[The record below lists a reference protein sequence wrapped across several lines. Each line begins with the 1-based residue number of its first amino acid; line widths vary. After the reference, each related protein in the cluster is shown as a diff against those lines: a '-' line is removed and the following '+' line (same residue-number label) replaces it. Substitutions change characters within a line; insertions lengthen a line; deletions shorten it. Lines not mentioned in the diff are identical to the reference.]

1 MFFRLLILL
10 KNNKIILENY
20 LFMTVLQV
28 LNSLFYLLIYPYLII
43 KLGVEGY
50 GHYVFAMSI
59 ANYFISLVSFGFDY
73 PAVKEIAQNPNNHT
87 LKENVISSVF
97 TAKIYLELL
106 SFVIFIAIITF
117 IPALRQHWYIYIIL
131 FGNTFVN
138 ILFPIWFFQGIQKMR
153 IVTYIQLG
161 FKLLSLPFIF
171 LFVLKPSDIVTFS
184 LITTVFNVAGGLAA
198 FYIIFKYEKIMI
210 KWVGLVELKRWY
222 KDGLPFFWS
231 NAGAA
236 IKHQS
241 ISIIIGSYFNMTDVA
256 LYDLAYKIIS
266 IPYILF
272 GSINGALFPKIAN
285 DGRKKL
291 IKYIFQIETFAGLIV
306 VLMVFF
312 FGKSIVL
319 FLGGVKMLD
328 AYPIAVV
335 LSFGVLTFLLVG
347 AYVSFIFVPQNKYY
361 LVSQNQLVAFINF
374 FSLTFLG
381 LFLYRNVLSIAIAWS
396 ITQLFE
402 IIYCNF
408 LMKKYKLL

>member
-1 MFFRLLILL
+1 MFFKLLTLV

-20 LFMTVLQV
+20 LFMTVLQA
-28 LNSLFYLLIYPYLII
+28 LNSLFYLLIYPYLITT
-43 KLGVEGY
+43 LGIEGY
-50 GHYVFAMSI
+50 GLYVFAMSI
-59 ANYFISLVSFGFDY
+59 TNYFISLVSFGFDY
-73 PAVKEIAQNPNNHT
+73 PAVKEIAQNSDNQVV
-87 LKENVISSVF
+87 KSNVVSSVF
-97 TAKIYLELL
+97 TAKMYLELL
-106 SFVIFIAIITF
+106 SFVVYLALLVF
-117 IPALRQHWYIYIIL
+117 IPELRQHWYLYIIL

-138 ILFPIWFFQGIQKMR
+138 ILFPIWYFQGIQKMR
-153 IVTYIQLG
+153 VVTYIQLG
-161 FKLLSLPFIF
+161 FKILSLPFIF
-171 LFVLKPSDIVTFS
+171 LFVLKPTDVFTFS
-184 LITTVFNVAGGLAA
+184 LITTLFNMGGGLVA
-198 FYIIFKYEKIMI
+198 FYIIIKFENIRI
-210 KWVGLVELKRWY
+210 KWISFIEIKRWY
-222 KDGLPFFWS
+222 RDGLPFFWS

-266 IPYILF
+266 IPNILF
-272 GSINGALFPKIAN
+272 GSINGALFPKIVN

-291 IKYIFQIETFAGLIV
+291 IKRIFQIETLAGLIV
-306 VLMVFF
+306 VLA
-312 FGKSIVL
+312 VL
-319 FLGGVKMLD
+319 FLGEPVILFLGGSKMLD

-347 AYVSFIFVPQNKYY
+347 AYISFIFVPQNKYY

-396 ITQLFE
+396 VTQLFE

-408 LMKKYKLL
+408 LMRKYKLL

>member
-1 MFFRLLILL
+1 MFFKLLTLV

-20 LFMTVLQV
+20 LFMTVLQA
-28 LNSLFYLLIYPYLII
+28 LNSLFYLLIYPYLITT
-43 KLGVEGY
+43 LGIEGY
-50 GHYVFAMSI
+50 GLYVFAMSI
-59 ANYFISLVSFGFDY
+59 TNYFISLVSFGFDY
-73 PAVKEIAQNPNNHT
+73 PAVKEIAQNSDNQVV
-87 LKENVISSVF
+87 KSNVVSSVF
-97 TAKIYLELL
+97 TAKMYLELL
-106 SFVIFIAIITF
+106 SFVVYLALLVF
-117 IPALRQHWYIYIIL
+117 IPELRQHWYLYIIL

-138 ILFPIWFFQGIQKMR
+138 ILFPIWYFQGIQKMR
-153 IVTYIQLG
+153 VVTYIQLG
-161 FKLLSLPFIF
+161 FKILSLPFIF
-171 LFVLKPSDIVTFS
+171 LFVLKPTDVFTFS
-184 LITTVFNVAGGLAA
+184 LITTLFNMGGGLVA
-198 FYIIFKYEKIMI
+198 FYIIIKFENIRI
-210 KWVGLVELKRWY
+210 KWISFIEIKRWY
-222 KDGLPFFWS
+222 RDGLPFFWS

-236 IKHQS
+236 IKQQS

-266 IPYILF
+266 IPNILF
-272 GSINGALFPKIAN
+272 GSINGALFPKIVN

-291 IKYIFQIETFAGLIV
+291 IKRIFQIETLAGLIV
-306 VLMVFF
+306 VLA
-312 FGKSIVL
+312 VL
-319 FLGGVKMLD
+319 FLGEPVILFLGGSKMLD

-347 AYVSFIFVPQNKYY
+347 AYISFIFVPQNKYY

-396 ITQLFE
+396 VTQLFE

>member
-1 MFFRLLILL
+1 MFFKLITLV

-20 LFMTVLQV
+20 LFMTVLQA
-28 LNSLFYLLIYPYLII
+28 LNSLFYLLIYPYLITT
-43 KLGVEGY
+43 LGIEGY
-50 GHYVFAMSI
+50 GLYVFAMSI
-59 ANYFISLVSFGFDY
+59 TNYFISLVSFGFDY
-73 PAVKEIAQNPNNHT
+73 PAVKEIAQNSDNQVV
-87 LKENVISSVF
+87 KSNVVSSVF
-97 TAKIYLELL
+97 TAKMYLELL
-106 SFVIFIAIITF
+106 SFVVYLALLVL
-117 IPALRQHWYIYIIL
+117 IPELRQHWYLYTIL

-138 ILFPIWFFQGIQKMR
+138 ILFPIWYFQGIQKMR
-153 IVTYIQLG
+153 VVTYIQLG
-161 FKLLSLPFIF
+161 FKILSLPFIF
-171 LFVLKPSDIVTFS
+171 LFVLKPTDVFTFS
-184 LITTVFNVAGGLAA
+184 LITTLFNMGGGLVA
-198 FYIIFKYEKIMI
+198 FYIIVKFENIRI
-210 KWVGLVELKRWY
+210 KWISFMEIKRWY
-222 KDGLPFFWS
+222 RDGLPFFWS

-266 IPYILF
+266 IPNILF
-272 GSINGALFPKIAN
+272 GSINGALFPKIVN

-291 IKYIFQIETFAGLIV
+291 IKRIFQIETLAGLIV
-306 VLMVFF
+306 VLA
-312 FGKSIVL
+312 VL
-319 FLGGVKMLD
+319 FLGEPVILFLGGSKMLD

-347 AYVSFIFVPQNKYY
+347 AYISFVFVPQNKYY

-396 ITQLFE
+396 VTQLFE

-408 LMKKYKLL
+408 LMRKYKLL